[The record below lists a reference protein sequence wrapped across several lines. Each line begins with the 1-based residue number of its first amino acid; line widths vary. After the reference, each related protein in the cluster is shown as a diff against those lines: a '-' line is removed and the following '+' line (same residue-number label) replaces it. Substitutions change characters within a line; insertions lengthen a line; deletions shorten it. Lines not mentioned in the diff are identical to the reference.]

1 MTLFCPKQMKS
12 AKTFKIVKFLTAALV
27 ALVAAV
33 FCYSMAACSSDSCA
47 DSATSPFD
55 ESKTEYNVFTISE
68 IDTTVWIKNNSEVR
82 FREQI
87 TANFHQWKRGI
98 YRDLATNSGESYRD
112 INIVQSNWSDI
123 NHEEGF
129 VRISLGEPD
138 GGTKVTGKQ
147 TYIIEYTLI
156 MPDRKNPD
164 DVYLNLIGFGWTT
177 KIEKANVTVYSPG
190 LLGER
195 KFFTDYGSDVRSDK
209 VEDANGTPEKDSAG
223 YYRYDFSASNLSAFN
238 GITMRANLPDGT
250 ISLYKKDFP
259 WIEAL
264 LCIVFAAVAVLMMFY
279 SEKGQEIIEIT
290 HYYPPEID
298 GKKVTPPE
306 AGLYIDGTLSQKD
319 VVSILFYWASK
330 GIIGIDNSD
339 EDDPVLIKKTEISVQ
354 EAGGMGYLHLFDSIF
369 SKGDRV
375 AVSDLKYKL
384 TSNFSEIMASSRK
397 TASKFYKKKTTF
409 VAIAVALLSLA
420 VTFAITAVAGVKAIG
435 STDAING
442 LVPTVFFSAIGF
454 VANTLL
460 GRYRYKIRHYKVKA
474 ILSLVLLT
482 AFGCVGALGMFRD
495 IMPLYASMPLCAATV
510 LIVSA
515 CALVR
520 HRSETYI
527 KALGDL
533 LGVKNFLE
541 VAEKDKLEM
550 LLEENPQYYY
560 DILPYANVLGVSD
573 KWENKFK
580 ELTIQPPA
588 YVSGPDLIDL
598 HIYASLVRSLNRDM
612 SAAMAQKPS
621 SSSRSGFGG
630 FSGGGGFGGGGFG
643 GGGGGSR

>member
-1 MTLFCPKQMKS
+1 MKS
-12 AKTFKIVKFLTAALV
+12 AKTFKIAKFLTAALV
-27 ALVAAV
+27 ALVAVV
-33 FCYSMAACSSDSCA
+33 FCCSIAACSSGSCA

-55 ESKTEYNVFTISE
+55 ETKTEYDTFTLSE

-82 FREQI
+82 FREKI
-87 TANFHQWKRGI
+87 TADFRRYRLGI

-112 INIVQSNWSDI
+112 IKIVQSNWSDI
-123 NHEEGF
+123 GHEDGF

-177 KIEKANVTVYSPG
+177 KIEKANITVYSPG

-195 KFFTDYGSDVRSDK
+195 KFFTDYGLSNVSDIVHDDFTPT
-209 VEDANGTPEKDSAG
+209 EENGT
-223 YYRYDFSASNLSAFN
+223 YRYDFTVENLSAFQ
-238 GITMRANLPDGT
+238 GVTMRANLPAGT
-250 ISLYKKDFP
+250 VSLHEKIFP

-264 LCIVFAAVAVLMMFY
+264 LCIVFAAVAVLMLFY

-330 GIIGIDNSD
+330 GLIGIDNAD

-354 EAGGMGYLHLFDSIF
+354 EAGGMDYLHLFDSIF

-460 GRYRYKIRHYKVKA
+460 GRYRYKIRHYKIKA

-533 LGVKNFLE
+533 LGFKNFLE

-580 ELTIQPPA
+580 DLTIQPPA

-630 FSGGGGFGGGGFG
+630 FRGGGGFGGGGFG